1 MDRLVTKDHQGDDD
15 GRDQGQ
21 ADEDPMICILNSDGV

>member
-1 MDRLVTKDHQGDDD
+1 MDWLLAKHYQGDDD

-21 ADEDPMICILNSDGV
+21 AYEDPIVCILNGDGV

>member
-1 MDRLVTKDHQGDDD
+1 MANDHQGDDD

-21 ADEDPMICILNSDGV
+21 AYEDPMICILNSDGV